1 MWFLTKMVCVSVV
14 QNYRP
19 YSAVS
24 KVIIA
29 KYSVNWKW
37 VILAGICCLFD
48 RLFYASIEIFNVIH
62 MLVCWFAGTNDSLN
76 KCPMFKVLFFFSWS
90 TGNYTNF
97 LKYLSY
103 CCAQTTTGSP
113 LLTRKSPTLP
123 RFLAYV
129 RTEGSC
135 LMLLLGPGKNS
146 H

>member
-76 KCPMFKVLFFFSWS
+76 KCPMFKLLYFFHDQLVITLIFW
-90 TGNYTNF
+90 NIYRIAVHKQ
-97 LKYLSY
+97 L
-103 CCAQTTTGSP
+103 QGSP
-113 LLTRKSPTLP
+113 TYTKINNSVPTLC
-123 RFLAYV
+123 RFGGKRKWGIFML
-129 RTEGSC
+129 EGD
-135 LMLLLGPGKNS
+135 LLLS
-146 H
+146 Q